1 MCINNNIKLLYIIIK
16 NENIFII
23 IFELNDI
30 NTIIYY

>member
-16 NENIFII
+16 NENIFIT